1 MSLSF
6 CLFPLV
12 PPLNQRFP
20 ALLALAIL
28 SVWPR
33 LRVVDRRLELR
44 ATLGETQMSA
54 TEPVRHS
61 VLLERFTNSVQA
73 FSLVHFL
80 SAQGLPVT
88 LRDRPLRLALGEIP
102 FLEAASELY
111 LDDPER
117 LDEARTLIE
126 RFRSGYLGVR
136 GTAWTCPSCGE
147 QHEPQFA
154 ACWRCGASRD
164 G

>member
-1 MSLSF
+1 MSI
-6 CLFPLV
+6 P
-12 PPLNQRFP
+12 
-20 ALLALAIL
+20 
-28 SVWPR
+28 
-33 LRVVDRRLELR
+33 D
-44 ATLGETQMSA
+44 SA
-54 TEPVRHS
+54 AHP
-61 VLLERFTNSVQA
+61 VLLERFTNAVQA

-111 LDDPER
+111 LEDPAR

-147 QHEPQFA
+147 AHEPQFA
-154 ACWRCGASRD
+154 ACWRCGASRV
-164 G
+164 GEAAR